1 MAATVRFGLL
11 VAMFQAM
18 TRDRTSAKK
27 RGRLRTFLDRAY
39 GNSGRDDYFS
49 ALRLVLPSLD
59 RERGSYGLKEA
70 ALAAALVEALGIA
83 KDSPDAVRLTNWRRG
98 GGGRNAGNFS
108 LVAAEV
114 QSGPFF
120 FSPFSIVFLGN
131 LRMASLSMDCCL
143 GFDGLGQLIELCRV

>member
-18 TRDRTSAKK
+18 SRDRTAEKK
-27 RGRLRTFLDRAY
+27 RARLRALLDRAY
-39 GNSGRDDYFS
+39 GPGGRDDYFS
-49 ALRLVLPSLD
+49 ALRLVLPGLD

-70 ALAAALVEALGIA
+70 ALASVLVDALGIA

-98 GGGRNAGNFS
+98 GGFRNAGNFA

-114 QSGPFF
+114 CRHIYQLLSLTKTWG
-120 FSPFSIVFLGN
+120 
-131 LRMASLSMDCCL
+131 MAA
-143 GFDGLGQLIELCRV
+143 